1 MPPQKEPPAWLK
13 ARIVVWFDEP
23 SACLCIGN
31 RSGLENGETLPPE
44 KIIKIPWNHADT
56 FVEAVMN
63 SAMGESFR
71 EDAED
76 YDRIMYG
83 VQKTLDQRAL
93 RAFDAAEQL
102 RIARSKAAGGG
113 VIDSRN
119 DLLTVHADRH
129 GKLLELLGQVKVVF
143 TQGGD
148 VERTKGK
155 VKELMMWLDNS
166 GLLEDR

>member
-1 MPPQKEPPAWLK
+1 MK
-13 ARIVVWFDEP
+13 ARIVVWFDE
-23 SACLCIGN
+23 STACLCIGN

-44 KIIKIPWNHADT
+44 KIIKIPWSHADV

-83 VQKTLDQRAL
+83 VQKTLDQRAI

-113 VIDSRN
+113 VIDSMN
-119 DLLTVHADRH
+119 DMLTVRAERH
-129 GKLLELLGQVKVVF
+129 GKLLELLGQVKGMLA
-143 TQGGD
+143 QG
-148 VERTKGK
+148 VEIENRKGK
-155 VKELMMWLDNS
+155 VKELMTWLENS